1 MNVYFD
7 KDNLRSFVKSASRS
21 AFQDCSRMLKNQL
34 DIKFTFPKKDLAQ
47 ENEIKEWIKTMNTG
61 VNGNINWEV
70 SPPKR
75 PLTADSICEFNKS
88 QLSSVYLLDDNFE
101 DEIASNGL
109 VVYGGVGSEVDI
121 LYSLI
126 MKDTDYSFMKQIPIC
141 NLKNWKDLEKYLS
154 PCTDIIIHHKYIFSS
169 EDVNK
174 PNIYSLI
181 ETLCTKAKNAIINIF
196 VFTLPQIIIKTE
208 DKTIK
213 TSPNWEDIRK
223 NIKRIVSNVTG
234 KEPNVTFVL
243 SSKLEHDRQIFTNY
257 KYIKSGDTLNYFDS
271 SWNIITDGSQIELF
285 SLANKEFYKN
295 GFDFV
300 ARENEV
306 YNKVCEKNSSNV
318 IGEEICNYFK
328 KK

>member
-34 DIKFTFPKKDLAQ
+34 DIKFTFPKEELAQ

-70 SPPKR
+70 NLPKR

-88 QLSSVYLLDDNFE
+88 QLSSVYLLDKKNE

-109 VVYGGVGSEVDI
+109 IIYGSVGSEVDI

-141 NLKNWKDLEKYLS
+141 DLKNWKDIEKYLS
-154 PCTDIIIHHKYIFSS
+154 PCTDIIIHDKYIFSS
-169 EDVNK
+169 EDVNQ
-174 PNIYSLI
+174 PNIYSLL
-181 ETLCTKAKNAIINIF
+181 ETLCSKVKDAIINIV
-196 VFTLPQIIIKTE
+196 VFTLPFILIETKDQ
-208 DKTIK
+208 TIREK
-213 TSPNWEDIRK
+213 PNWEDIRK
-223 NIKRIVSNVTG
+223 NIKKVVSKVTG
-234 KEPNVTFVL
+234 KEPNVTLVL
-243 SSKLEHDRQIFTNY
+243 SSKLDHDRQIFTNY
-257 KYIKSGDTLNYFDS
+257 KYIKSGDTFNYFDS
-271 SWNIITDGSQIELF
+271 SWNVITTGSQIELF
-285 SLANKEFYKN
+285 SLANKELYNN
-295 GFDFV
+295 GFAFV
-300 ARENEV
+300 AKENEV
-306 YNKVCEKNSSNV
+306 FNKVCEKVPTNV
-318 IGEEICNYFK
+318 IGEKTCNYFK